1 MNRGCICARSSRSPS
16 VGGASVAWS
25 QGHEPQCSLR
35 VDVPNNSNEAWLGRQ
50 NCANSIHI
58 DAYIKEDRP
67 VLPDITVGE
76 AHFVGGIRWVDGSCA
91 VGVGNFY
98 SEVQSSSGASAQSA
112 RARNCD

>member
-1 MNRGCICARSSRSPS
+1 MNRVASALVAAGAL
-16 VGGASVAWS
+16 VLGGASVAWS